1 MEKLNNEVTAMLDAL
16 NHPMRAEIE
25 ELRWIILSSAIALTE
40 NIKWNSPNYCFN
52 NQDRFTMKIQP
63 PKQIQLIFHRGAKKL
78 IQPRNKLIDDT
89 SGLLVWK
96 ENDRAVAV
104 FRNMDDIKKA
114 ESALINII
122 HRWIIAAE

>member
-52 NQDRFTMKIQP
+52 NQDRLTMKIQP

-114 ESALINII
+114 ESSLVNII
-122 HRWIIAAE
+122 QRWIIAAE

>member
-52 NQDRFTMKIQP
+52 NQDRLTMKIQP
-63 PKQIQLIFHRGAKKL
+63 PEQIQLIFHRGAKKL

-122 HRWIIAAE
+122 HRWIITAE